1 PEIRRRRSIPVQV
14 GNVWIG
20 GEHPIAVQSMT
31 NTDTADVGSTVS
43 QVEALAGAGSEL
55 VRITVNTREA
65 ARAVPEIVEQLRG
78 RGVNVPIIGDFH
90 YNGHILL
97 REYPQC
103 ARALDKYR
111 INPGNVGMGRQHD
124 DNFRAIIE
132 IANENAKPVRIGVN
146 WGSLDQSLV
155 MRLMDENA
163 RSPEPKDSRGVIME
177 AMVRSAID
185 SAEMALAY
193 GMPRDRI
200 ILSAKVSGVQDLID
214 VYRELGRRSNYP
226 LHLGLTEAGMGRGGI
241 VASTAAL

>member
-1 PEIRRRRSIPVQV
+1 S
-14 GNVWIG
+14 
-20 GEHPIAVQSMT
+20 IAVQSMT
-31 NTDTADVGSTVS
+31 NTDTADVAATVK
-43 QVEALAGAGSEL
+43 QAEALALAGSEL
-55 VRITVNTREA
+55 VRITVNTHER
-65 ARAVPEIVEQLRG
+65 ARAFYEIGARLRD
-78 RGVNVPIIGDFH
+78 RHITVPIIGDFH

-97 REYPQC
+97 RNYPDC

-155 MRLMDENA
+155 TRLMDENA
-163 RSPEPKDSRGVIME
+163 RSAEPKDSRAVIME
-177 AMVRSAID
+177 AMVRSAIE
-185 SAEMALAY
+185 SADMAKTY
-193 GMPRDRI
+193 GMPPDRI

-214 VYRELGRRSNYP
+214 VYRELARRSDCA

-241 VASTAAL
+241 VASTAALAVLLQEGIGD